1 MNRQVTENGKLFR
14 FVLNR
19 SRATAPNVYLMLYPK
34 PTLLRALDDRPGLLR
49 EVWSALSGMAP
60 ETLLGEGRV
69 YGGGKYTRSNPE
81 NWVTLLRTPYS
92 PPCQNPLPRFWDN
105 RIPTLFAIE

>member
-69 YGGGKYTRSNPE
+69 YGGGLHKIEPRELGNASADSIFAALPE
-81 NWVTLLRTPYS
+81 SFAAFL
-92 PPCQNPLPRFWDN
+92 DN
-105 RIPTLFAIE
+105 KIPTLFAIE